1 MPGNLGRESPD
12 RRSRMPPTALLSPSW
27 SPGEK
32 AVFRETCGGPQACKA
47 GKATFQEGKWKS
59 ESVGSLSR
67 QDRERKRSGGRR
79 WQVAKSE
86 RVREKGALCW
96 RGRKGERGF
105 QEYRAIRS
113 VLGLHIYTVEGVHR
127 WALN

>member
-1 MPGNLGRESPD
+1 M
-12 RRSRMPPTALLSPSW
+12 
-27 SPGEK
+27 
-32 AVFRETCGGPQACKA
+32 
-47 GKATFQEGKWKS
+47 
-59 ESVGSLSR
+59 
-67 QDRERKRSGGRR
+67 
-79 WQVAKSE
+79 AKSE
-86 RVREKGALCW
+86 RVREKEALCW